1 MDHIEIKEVRN
12 ARFFDETGNLI
23 DVEINHPQHG
33 WIPYLITDYDADHS
47 IDNERLI
54 SLIGNDIE
62 RFVPPTPEEVSA
74 NKAKVAR
81 IYRDRYLMESVDPI
95 VSNPLR
101 WSGMSPAQKEAVAAY
116 RQALLDVPNQAGFPH
131 DITWP
136 TKPE

>member
-33 WIPYLITDYDADHS
+33 WIPYLITNYDPDHS

-62 RFVPPTPEEVSA
+62 PFVPPTPAEVWENQA
-74 NKAKVAR
+74 KAAR
-81 IYRDRYLMESVDPI
+81 FYRDRYLSEFVDPV

-101 WSGMSPAQKEAVAAY
+101 WSAMSTAKQEAWAAY
-116 RQALLDVPNQAGFPH
+116 RQALLDVPSQAGFPH
-131 DITWP
+131 DIIWP